1 VATHTDRAVEPR
13 RNHFGPAD
21 DRLRGRLF
29 HTIFEH
35 DTPGAKLFD
44 IALIIAILA
53 SVLVTMLDS
62 VAAYRD
68 QYGALFH
75 AMEWGFTLVFT
86 VEYLVRLWVVDRPGR
101 YARSFFGVIDLL
113 AVLPTYLALV
123 FAGSQYLLVIRILR
137 ILRIFRVLKLVR
149 YIDEASVLAD
159 AFANSWR
166 KILVFLA
173 AIFALVTI
181 FGAVMFLVEGPDSG
195 FDNIPLS
202 MYWAIVTVATV
213 GFGDIA
219 PGTPLG
225 RGIASVLMLI
235 GYGIIAVP
243 TGIYTAE
250 LAGSMGRRFRGR
262 RCAACGLVG
271 HEADAR
277 HCRQCGES
285 LAPAG
290 NPPG

>member
-1 VATHTDRAVEPR
+1 MSATHSDKAVEPR
-13 RNHFGPAD
+13 RSHFGPAD
-21 DRLRGRLF
+21 DGWRGRLY

-44 IALIIAILA
+44 IALILAILA

-62 VAAYRD
+62 VQPLRE
-68 QYGALFH
+68 QHGTLFLAL
-75 AMEWGFTLVFT
+75 EWSFTIVFT
-86 VEYLVRLWVVDRPGR
+86 IEYLVRLAIVDRPGR

-113 AVLPTYLALV
+113 AVLPTYLALI
-123 FAGSQYLLVIRILR
+123 FAGTQYLLVIRILR

-149 YIDEASVLAD
+149 YIDEASILSD
-159 AFANSWR
+159 ALSNSWR

-173 AIFALVTI
+173 AILALVTV
-181 FGAVMFLVEGPDSG
+181 FGAVMYLIEGPENG
-195 FDNIPLS
+195 FDNIPVS
-202 MYWAIVTVATV
+202 MYWAVVTVATV

-219 PGTPLG
+219 PVTALG
-225 RGIASVLMLI
+225 RSVASVLMLI

-250 LAGSMGRRFRGR
+250 LAGSMNRHFRGR
-262 RCAACGLVG
+262 RCEACGQAG

-277 HCRQCGES
+277 FCRACGAK
-285 LAPAG
+285 L
-290 NPPG
+290 

>member
-1 VATHTDRAVEPR
+1 MSAAHSEKAVEPR

-21 DRLRGRLF
+21 DGLRGRLY

-44 IALIIAILA
+44 VALIVAILT
-53 SVLVTMLDS
+53 SVVVAMLDS
-62 VAAYRD
+62 VQPLRE
-68 QYGALFH
+68 QYGAVFFGL
-75 AMEWGFTLVFT
+75 EWGFTIVFT
-86 VEYLVRLWVVDRPGR
+86 IEYLARLWVVDRPAR
-101 YARSFFGVIDLL
+101 YARSFFGVVDLL
-113 AVLPTYLALV
+113 AVLPTYLALL
-123 FAGSQYLLVIRILR
+123 FAGSQYLLVIRIVR

-159 AFANSWR
+159 ALSNSWR

-181 FGAVMFLVEGPDSG
+181 FGATMFVVEGPEHG
-195 FDNIPLS
+195 FSNIPVS

-213 GFGDIA
+213 GYGDIVPVTA
-219 PGTPLG
+219 LG
-225 RGIASVLMLI
+225 RSLASMLMLI

-250 LAGSMGRRFRGR
+250 LAGSMNRHFRGR
-262 RCAACGLVG
+262 RCEACGLTG
-271 HEADAR
+271 HEADATY
-277 HCRQCGES
+277 CRRCGET
-285 LAPAG
+285 L
-290 NPPG
+290 

>member
-1 VATHTDRAVEPR
+1 MAMPTRSDKATEPR
-13 RNHFGPAD
+13 RNRFGPAD
-21 DRLRGRLF
+21 DGWRGRVY

-44 IALIIAILA
+44 ILLIVAILA
-53 SVLVTMLDS
+53 SVVVTMLDS
-62 VAAYRD
+62 VQSLRA
-68 QYGALFH
+68 QYAALFF
-75 AMEWGFTLVFT
+75 ALEWAFTIVFT
-86 VEYLVRLWVVDRPGR
+86 IEYLVRLAIVDRPWR

-123 FAGSQYLLVIRILR
+123 LAGSQYLLVIRVVR

-149 YIDEASVLAD
+149 YIDEASVLSD
-159 AFANSWR
+159 ALTNSWR

-173 AIFALVTI
+173 AIFTLVTV
-181 FGAVMFLVEGPDSG
+181 FGAVMFVIEGPENG

-225 RGIASVLMLI
+225 RTVASVLMLI

-250 LAGSMGRRFRGR
+250 LAGSMNRRMRGR
-262 RCAACGLVG
+262 RCEACGEAG
-271 HEADAR
+271 HEADALF
-277 HCRQCGES
+277 CRVCGAK
-285 LAPAG
+285 L
-290 NPPG
+290 